1 MSAVGRVPSVA
12 ASVAAAAAVKG
23 SARELL
29 ILLLVQVPLFH
40 ETRHVLLELL
50 HLALE
55 RALFAFKHV
64 TLLHALVAARLRV
77 AAVLQG
83 SPFLLETDHLFFA
96 EASQLPVKL
105 AHCHAHQLLVREAV
119 LEARVRVVAVVMMVV
134 VVHRVVVTVRGRREV
149 FSDVLL
155 TAESL
160 VGLVVVMVV
169 VRVTDECFHRVLGR
183 QVEGLWTYVML
194 IVGNPVEIV
203 QLRLARGAL
212 GVVVVATVVV
222 VDAIYEVLPRL
233 RPGTGG
239 TEAGRGRHRGA
250 GCADRGGG
258 QRARGQ
264 AVAIAVGLRGLFLD
278 LKLHEV
284 EVVDI
289 FNSQRAVGQICAHG
303 EIGGHVSPCDDT
315 YPNSQS
321 DTRGFHW
328 DYDEGE

>member
-1 MSAVGRVPSVA
+1 MSAVGRVPNVA
-12 ASVAAAAAVKG
+12 ASVAAAVKG

-29 ILLLVQVPLFH
+29 VLLLVQVPLFH

-55 RALFAFKHV
+55 RALFAFEHV

-83 SPFLLETDHLFFA
+83 SPFLLEADHLFFA

-105 AHCHAHQLLVREAV
+105 PHCHAHQLLVREAV
-119 LEARVRVVAVVMMVV
+119 LDARVRVVAVVMMVV
-134 VVHRVVVTVRGRREV
+134 VVHRVVVPVCGRREV

-160 VGLVVVMVV
+160 VGLVVVMMV
-169 VRVTDECFHRVLGR
+169 VRVTDECFHRILGR

-194 IVGNPVEIV
+194 IVWNPVEIV

-212 GVVVVATVVV
+212 GVVVVSTVVV
-222 VDAIYEVLPRL
+222 VVNTIYEVLPRL
-233 RPGTGG
+233 RSGTGR

-250 GCADRGGG
+250 GRADRGGG

-303 EIGGHVSPCDDT
+303 EIGGHVSPCDT